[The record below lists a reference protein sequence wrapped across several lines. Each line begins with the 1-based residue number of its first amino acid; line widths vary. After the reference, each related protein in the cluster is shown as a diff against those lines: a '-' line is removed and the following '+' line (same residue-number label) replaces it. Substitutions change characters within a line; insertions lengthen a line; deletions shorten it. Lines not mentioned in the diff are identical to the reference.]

1 MKLSLKFQISW
12 SLLIVI
18 LIVKRASSS
27 VLYLRWTGRL
37 ITCDLVI
44 WTQMVWIISLFL
56 LKHSYIIIWNGFP
69 LLSHG
74 QFLCCRQIFKIADV
88 SSLDI

>member
-1 MKLSLKFQISW
+1 MKLSLKFQITW
-12 SLLIVI
+12 TLLIVI
-18 LIVKRASSS
+18 LNVKRASLSS
-27 VLYLRWTGRL
+27 LYLRWTSRL

-44 WTQMVWIISLFL
+44 WTQMVGIICLFL
-56 LKHSYIIIWNGFP
+56 LKHSYIVIRNGFP